1 MKRFLT
7 ICLISSLCLYAMA
20 QQRTLQV
27 SVSNPTSVAKT
38 DAPVV
43 IRFSEVKKLKFAV
56 ASASVKSNGTEIACQ
71 LDDLDADR
79 KNDELAFVINL
90 AANETKTFDV
100 TLSAQANAKANTK
113 ARTYAD
119 MQLNDKKGK
128 YPFITRLETPGSVN
142 VYSDLYHHGAA
153 FESEL
158 TAYRIYFDHR
168 QNIDIYG
175 KVKRQLELPDTHF
188 YTTVEQQAQGYG
200 NDVLWA
206 GQSVGCGS
214 LKLWDGSAPLNWTEV
229 ETRGQRIISA
239 GPVRTLVEVSDLGVN
254 GYDVR
259 TLYTLWA
266 GHREVEVCASLNKP
280 IESTMFCTGVQKY
293 GPQSESIIRE
303 SEGIAASWG
312 KDYPEQSSDK
322 AKEQFPPEAVG
333 LAVYVP
339 ADYRIN
345 SAESDINCLF
355 TIGKQGQTSFR
366 YYVSFCA
373 DKEANG
379 YHSASAWFNSLD
391 AWKAELDAPVTIKV
405 K

>member
-7 ICLISSLCLYAMA
+7 ICLISSLCLSAMA

-27 SVSNPTSVAKT
+27 TVENPSSIAKI

-43 IRFSEVKKLKFAV
+43 IRLWKLKKIMFAV
-56 ASASVKSNGTEIACQ
+56 ASASIVSDGTLIPCQ
-71 LDDLDADR
+71 LDDLDGDHR
-79 KNDELAFVINL
+79 NDELAFVINL
-90 AANETKTFDV
+90 QANETKKLYI
-100 TLSAQANAKANTK
+100 TLSAKVDVNSNAKP
-113 ARTYAD
+113 RTYAD

-128 YPFITRLETPGSVN
+128 YPFITRLETPGKVN

-188 YTTVEQQAQGYG
+188 YTTPEQQAKGYG

-206 GQSVGCGS
+206 GQSIGCGS
-214 LKLWDGSAPLNWTEV
+214 LKLWDGSAPQNWTEV
-229 ETRGQRIISA
+229 ETRGQRIINA

-259 TLYTLWA
+259 TRYTLWA
-266 GHREVEVCASLNKP
+266 GHREVEVSTILNKP
-280 IESTMFCTGVQKY
+280 LESTMFCTGVQKY
-293 GPQSESIIRE
+293 GPQPESTIRE

-322 AKEQFPPEAVG
+322 AREQFPPEAVG

-339 ADYRIN
+339 ADYRI
-345 SAESDINCLF
+345 SSSESDINCLF
-355 TIGKQGQTSFR
+355 TLGKKGQTSFR

-379 YHSASAWFNSLD
+379 YHSASAWFASLD
-391 AWKAELDAPVTIKV
+391 AWKAELDAPVKV
-405 K
+405 RVK